1 MKNEWRALKIQI
13 WTLLNMKTVVNY
25 LNFVIYMEIK
35 TKSKYKILNFVF
47 QFTNNTNWHF
57 GFMDYSLQTYFVAIL
72 AYKELSK
79 KL

>member
-13 WTLLNMKTVVNY
+13 WTLLNMKIVDNY

-57 GFMDYSLQTYFVAIL
+57 VFMDYSLQTYFVAIL